1 LLEIMATSFKIL
13 GEYQSKTP
21 WHQED

>member
-1 LLEIMATSFKIL
+1 LEIMATSFKIL

-21 WHQED
+21 WQQED